1 MFCVAVYGVRYLTLK
16 YNHCCG
22 ATEGVEQY
30 FEETD
35 ESVKRIY
42 YHVQEHCYR

>member
-1 MFCVAVYGVRYLTLK
+1 MI
-16 YNHCCG
+16 
-22 ATEGVEQY
+22 EIGVEQY

-42 YHVQEHCYR
+42 YHVQEPCYR